1 MATERSNT
9 AQRHQPATC
18 FSCQNRDRSEWCTL
32 PQEDLEALNKA
43 RICNHY
49 QTGQIIF
56 YQGNPCLGLY
66 CIESGTVGVR
76 KTDPQGNSVLVRL
89 ANAGQTLGYRT
100 FFSGDAYQ
108 ASAVAM
114 EPCNICF
121 IDRAAVRN
129 LLERNPS
136 LGMRFLKRMAEDLQH
151 SENAYLQG
159 AYLPVRARLAHLLL
173 TLKDHYA
180 SMAADG
186 TWTMRM
192 PILKQDIAS
201 MLGARPETLSRAI
214 RELEQDGVIQFDEK
228 IVCIPDLDALL
239 DEVEFCE
246 K

>member
-1 MATERSNT
+1 MDAKRST
-9 AQRHQPATC
+9 AGLQPLPATC

-32 PQEDLEALNKA
+32 PQSDLETLNRG

-49 QTGQIIF
+49 QPGQIIF

-66 CIESGTVGVR
+66 CIESGTVGIR

-100 FFSGDAYQ
+100 YFSGSTYQ

-121 IDRAAVRN
+121 IDRAAVRS
-129 LLERNPS
+129 LLERNPD

-159 AYLPVRARLAHLLL
+159 AYLSVRARFAHLLL
-173 TLKDHYA
+173 VLKDYYA
-180 SMAADG
+180 SMAGDG

-214 RELEQDGVIQFDEK
+214 RELEQARVIRFDEK
-228 IVCIPDLDALL
+228 SICIPDLDALL

-246 K
+246 Q